1 MSHLKQEL
9 FIALYGLAIEIG
21 IRENQT
27 RDFEKYTSKSQ
38 ANTTTRLI

>member
-27 RDFEKYTSKSQ
+27 RDLEKNILQSLKPTP
-38 ANTTTRLI
+38 LD